1 MDGLHKVKK
10 EEIEEKKTKKEKK
23 QTHRMTDT
31 NKVFSVSE
39 LKAKLEEDTG
49 LELDNSFKVKKEFL
63 ERHNITEEEMVK
75 MMKESCGIS
84 PCDEEKKE
92 EEFDYGETDDW
103 VWGYG
108 GKKGDNEYVIS
119 ISGGGDG
126 VSPNGFE
133 DWVIKKV
140 GGELKYY
147 IRHGVGHPDKEQK
160 GMKLF
165 SCPEGN
171 YVSFQ
176 ENNSVECY
184 KPREGEMDFEWL
196 EDELE
201 EDFGETR
208 RMSIVV
214 DNLERANKFLQNI
227 TEEQTKKIEELKE
240 ENGEIM
246 DSLDTAVSNK
256 TRALEEENEKLK
268 KENEAE
274 CDENKALK
282 EIIIG
287 LKPQGTYLLSAEAE
301 IKKLQEE
308 IKNIKRSYE
317 VLKSEFQQKRDALQ
331 QHNEILMEELCGRP
345 DDEKD
350 KEIEVLRSAN
360 LDLKCVLREKKI
372 DWKKVLAEMED
383 DCRPDAW
390 DCM

>member
-10 EEIEEKKTKKEKK
+10 QEIEEKKQRKKKTN
-23 QTHRMTDT
+23 THRMTDS
-31 NKVFSVSE
+31 K
-39 LKAKLEEDTG
+39 
-49 LELDNSFKVKKEFL
+49 
-63 ERHNITEEEMVK
+63 
-75 MMKESCGIS
+75 
-84 PCDEEKKE
+84 
-92 EEFDYGETDDW
+92 FDYGESDDW

-108 GKKGDNEYVIS
+108 SMTKDNEYVIN

-133 DWVIKKV
+133 DWVIQLSLF
-140 GGELKYY
+140 GLKYY
-147 IRHGVGHPDKEQK
+147 IRHGGDIPDKEQK

-176 ENNSVECY
+176 DNDY
-184 KPREGEMDFEWL
+184 KPREGEMDFDWL
-196 EDELE
+196 EEQLDSMRTTDPYDEKKIDSLE
-201 EDFGETR
+201 K
-208 RMSIVV
+208 
-214 DNLERANKFLQNI
+214 ANKFLKNI
-227 TEEQTKKIEELKE
+227 TEEQTKKIEELKK

-256 TRALEEENEKLK
+256 TRALEEENQKLK
-268 KENEAE
+268 KDNEAE

-301 IKKLQEE
+301 IKKLEEE

-331 QHNEILMEELCGRP
+331 QHNEILMEELCGST
-345 DDEKD
+345 
-350 KEIEVLRSAN
+350 KE
-360 LDLKCVLREKKI
+360 
-372 DWKKVLAEMED
+372 
-383 DCRPDAW
+383 
-390 DCM
+390 